1 MLKPL
6 ILAVLC
12 VLLSPGNSRAVDAV
26 LQRVSGKVM
35 VRAAGEKIFE
45 KAAAGAPL
53 LFGDQVKTM
62 AGSLAHIVFSEG
74 PTILIKE
81 NSNFTLEGNR
91 ENPQVSF
98 KLGEFLIGLKKK
110 LGAGRSFRVKTPA
123 AVAAVRGTLFWGLSD
138 KTKATTYACFGS
150 VISIEAQGKIVE
162 LKAGQKTTIPF
173 GKAPQESTPAGV
185 PLSYLDTFAVDKS
198 IEGLKDLVDH

>member
-12 VLLSPGNSRAVDAV
+12 VLLSPASSGAVDAV

-35 VRAAGEKIFE
+35 VRAAGEKHFE

-53 LFGDQVKTM
+53 LFGDQIKTM

-81 NSNFTLEGNR
+81 NSNLTLEGNR
-91 ENPQVSF
+91 KDLQVSF

-110 LGAGRSFRVKTPA
+110 LGEGRSFRVKTPA

-138 KTKATTYACFGS
+138 KSKATTYACFGS
-150 VISIEAQGKIVE
+150 VLSIEAQGKTVE
-162 LKAGQKTTIPF
+162 LRAGQKTTIPF
-173 GKAPQESTPAGV
+173 GKAPQESVPAGV

-198 IEGLKDLVDH
+198 IDGLKDLVDH